1 MFESVIWAFQI
12 RLHFDLTPSGQKVM
26 MVQSQLA
33 GKVVAHIRLYN
44 LKPVYLISGAKQN
57 SAGRIHLK
65 CIRTSSAVSKRP
77 YTP

>member
-33 GKVVAHIRLYN
+33 GKVVLESCYSYYN
-44 LKPVYLISGAKQN
+44 SL
-57 SAGRIHLK
+57 
-65 CIRTSSAVSKRP
+65 TDF
-77 YTP
+77 